1 MNPSSSYDNSVL
13 LFVRAPI
20 DRTQRAAF
28 KERLSIVTR
37 PNAIIIHD
45 LNDGLGNE
53 ILNRLVIPYLC
64 VSERHKELIVVE
76 AASSQTAAKIKAVL
90 NLEEGLGVIK
100 PLHGSTRTQAMGLF
114 CQLEERCAKIVQRKI
129 DQENAWWKK
138 SQALAYLKIADA
150 QVSEYSPLLAPIIR
164 KLEHDEVEAAS
175 LQSQIRESCLELTG
189 QFAEL
194 VDVLS
199 EAKIMPSSYAPHF
212 LRTWCEAIATF
223 AMTSLPRLHGV
234 EVASLLRQEFE
245 DRTPELAES

>member
-1 MNPSSSYDNSVL
+1 MNESSSYDNSVL

-20 DRTQRAAF
+20 DRIQRAAF

-37 PNAIIIHD
+37 PDAIIIHD
-45 LNDGLGNE
+45 LNDGLCGE
-53 ILNRLVIPYLC
+53 FLHRLVIPYLC

-76 AASSQTAAKIKAVL
+76 AASPQTAAKVKAVL
-90 NLEEGLGVIK
+90 NPEEGLGVVK

-114 CQLEERCAKIVQRKI
+114 CRIEERCAKIVQRKI

-138 SQALAYLKIADA
+138 TQALAYLKIADT
-150 QVSEYSPLLAPIIR
+150 QVPEYSSLLAPVIR
-164 KLEHDEVEAAS
+164 KLEHDEIESVS
-175 LQSQIRESCLELTG
+175 LQSQIRESCLELAG

-194 VDVLS
+194 VDILS
-199 EAKIMPSSYAPHF
+199 EAQIMTSSYAPHF

-223 AMTSLPRLHGV
+223 AMTSLPGLHGV

-245 DRTPELAES
+245 DRTPELAGN

>member
-1 MNPSSSYDNSVL
+1 MNVSSSYDYSVL
-13 LFVRAPI
+13 LFVRAPV
-20 DRTQRAAF
+20 DRAQRAAF

-37 PNAIIIHD
+37 PDAIVIHD
-45 LNDGLGNE
+45 LNDGLGSE
-53 ILNRLVIPYLC
+53 FLHRLVVPYLC
-64 VSERHKELIVVE
+64 ASERHKELIIVE
-76 AASSQTAAKIKAVL
+76 AASSQTAAKVKAVL
-90 NLEEGLGVIK
+90 NTEHGLGVIK

-138 SQALAYLKIADA
+138 SQALAYLKIADT
-150 QVSEYSPLLAPIIR
+150 QVPEYSSLLAPVIR
-164 KLEHDEVEAAS
+164 KLQHDEVESVS

-199 EAKIMPSSYAPHF
+199 EAKIITSSYAPHF

-234 EVASLLRQEFE
+234 EVASLMRQEFE
-245 DRTPELAES
+245 DRTPELAEN